1 MGKVHWKFDATPPA
15 GQLDEAVKF
24 LNSLDWNLFFQE
36 KDGEW
41 IIFSGDQRIFTA
53 ETETEFHAFVLGMAL
68 GLRVLPME
76 VLDQIR
82 KIIGME

>member
-1 MGKVHWKFDATPPA
+1 MGKVHWKFDTTPPA

-24 LNSLDWNLFFQE
+24 LNSLDWNLSFQE

-41 IIFSGDQRIFTA
+41 IIFTGDQRIFTA

-68 GLRVLPME
+68 GLRVLPKE

-82 KIIGME
+82 KITGME